1 MPLTGK
7 VIIIDPGHGSED
19 SGANVGNIFEKDINL
34 KISLYL
40 EKELERLGATTI
52 LTRTED
58 NDLSTPNARYRKKSD
73 FDNRIKL
80 INESNA
86 NMYLSVHLNYLNNSL
101 YSGPQVFYNKDN
113 KELAKLIQ
121 NALNKYTKENREV
134 KNIPKDTYMYSKLKV
149 PGVLIECGFLSNP
162 KERAKL
168 VNEEYQK
175 LIAKA
180 ISEGVLEYY

>member
-19 SGANVGNIFEKDINL
+19 SGANVGNIYEKDINL

-40 EKELERLGATTI
+40 EKELGRLGATTI

>member
-19 SGANVGNIFEKDINL
+19 SGANVGNIYEKDINL

-40 EKELERLGATTI
+40 EKELGRLGATTI

-73 FDNRIKL
+73 FDNRINL
-80 INESNA
+80 INNSNA
-86 NMYLSVHLNYLNNSL
+86 DMYLSIHLNYLKDSL
-101 YSGPQVFYNKDN
+101 YNGPQVFYNNDN
-113 KELAKLIQ
+113 KIIADSIQ
-121 NALNKYTKENREV
+121 KSLNKYTNNNR
-134 KNIPKDTYMYSKLKV
+134 KIKTIPNNTYMYSKLKV